1 MSNCSWNCQLAVG
14 DNQPIPHALAVIVGR
29 LVGYDVADRRAGGSH
44 DSIPFFSSDKRRIAR
59 QFQDLSRASN
69 VRFVAVG
76 SIGRCNTSIKSR
88 SALGFEAQSLA
99 QLFIELPS
107 HSV

>member
-14 DNQPIPHALAVIVGR
+14 DNQPIRHPLAVIVGR

-69 VRFVAVG
+69 VRFVPKAD
-76 SIGRCNTSIKSR
+76 IKSSARQSVIAPSFRIAVPER
-88 SALGFEAQSLA
+88 SNR
-99 QLFIELPS
+99 
-107 HSV
+107 